1 MKSKDG
7 FVQAY
12 NAQAAVDAH
21 AQIVVAHDVVQTPAD
36 KVQRVPM
43 VDGIEANLGRK
54 PDQVSA
60 DNGCCSQANIAAL
73 EARKIDA

>member
-12 NAQAAVDAH
+12 HAPAA
-21 AQIVVAHDVVQTPAD
+21 VVAHDVVHTPAD
-36 KVQRVPM
+36 QGQRVPM

>member
-1 MKSKDG
+1 
-7 FVQAY
+7 
-12 NAQAAVDAH
+12 
-21 AQIVVAHDVVQTPAD
+21 
-36 KVQRVPM
+36 M